1 MKAVEMWKPPKIWQ
15 GSPAFI
21 IGGGP
26 SVNDVDFSLI
36 KHHRII
42 GVNNSYQLGDWV
54 DVCWF
59 GD

>member
-1 MKAVEMWKPPKIWQ
+1 MKSHEMWKPPKIWK
-15 GSPAFI
+15 GGTAYI

-26 SVNDVDFSLI
+26 SVNDADLSLI
-36 KHHRII
+36 HDRRVI
-42 GVNNSYQLGDWV
+42 GVNNAYSLGGWV